1 MKKFVLFTFASIAL
15 LSLAVETD
23 AKCGGGGT
31 GRIAAFRQAR
41 HAFHATRHQALADHH
56 AAKFDRIQ
64 MRRGAVYIE
73 VQPQQQAPQML
84 PMPKASIKKDCGC
97 QRGGS
102 CACLAAGQQCTC
114 GR

>member
-1 MKKFVLFTFASIAL
+1 MKKFVLFAFASIVL

-23 AKCGGGGT
+23 AKCGSGS

-41 HAFHATRHQALADHH
+41 HAARATRHQALADHH

-64 MRRGAVYIE
+64 SRRATVYIQ
-73 VQPQQQAPQML
+73 VQPAVPMPQAVPML
-84 PMPKASIKKDCGC
+84 PQSKKDCGC
-97 QRGGS
+97 QRGAS
-102 CACLAAGQQCTC
+102 CVCLAAGKRCDC